1 MLAGHQ
7 QRPAHRGNQMRLA
20 SQDLRRTQH
29 AHVADA
35 VRPRLH
41 FDSGE
46 TGEVLLR
53 PSHHHGARLQQRQ
66 VHPLADLEIFA
77 IARLNAGKFQA
88 VRRRIEAGVQQGA
101 VRLACTREN
110 VGRTLQQQ
118 HASSVQRKTARHG
131 ATDHP
136 AAHNG
141 HIDHLRVSGHQEAFQ
156 PVAGLTTG
164 ELRAAPDP

>member
-1 MLAGHQ
+1 
-7 QRPAHRGNQMRLA
+7 MRLA
-20 SQDLRRTQH
+20 CQDLRRTQH

-41 FDSGE
+41 FDPVE

-53 PSHHHGARLQQRQ
+53 PGHHHRARLQQRQ

-77 IARLNAGKFQA
+77 IARLNAGEFQA

-101 VRLACTREN
+101 VRLACARKN
-110 VGRTLQQQ
+110 VGRALQQQ
-118 HASSVQRKTARHG
+118 HAGSIQRKAARHG

-136 AAHNG
+136 AAHDG
-141 HIDHLRVSGHQEAFQ
+141 DIDHLRVSGHQEGSQPAAAF
-156 PVAGLTTG
+156 TRG